1 MTRKLTRHNGRSGRN
16 GVYNVKHNDRRFD
29 VGNSEHINVERTKRK
44 ISIGTVMA
52 AFMEH
57 ADQGKHMS
65 FDEVERRFYEE
76 NYRDFTLAQNARNE
90 ARRHPEKNRT
100 PEDLRMD
107 KRTCP
112 EETIYQMGTIGDSES
127 PETLRMITEEF
138 PGEV

>member
-29 VGNSEHINVERTKRK
+29 VGNSGHIDAERTKENLYWDCYDGLYR
-44 ISIGTVMA
+44 
-52 AFMEH
+52 H
-57 ADQGKHMS
+57 ADQDKHMS

-112 EETIYQMGTIGDSES
+112 ETSVR
-127 PETLRMITEEF
+127 TLRQEVKR
-138 PGEV
+138 GEMPHD